1 MEPYKAPNP
10 FPVYVK
16 RAVHSANAEAAWPA
30 SAFFPM
36 VVTSTLRPLCKDDSD
51 VPQLQTNLITGKLM
65 SLVQEGPAG
74 EQHLHALCQHFKEN
88 ENSFTMEPA
97 VLSAFNA
104 FVAWMLFCKDI
115 FFVSQDVD
123 IILFIFD
130 KHKTT
135 SSTTTQDSSSSEVP
149 PPLASLSEEQAVF
162 LHGIQAYRQG
172 RQILEGKQALI
183 TDSEMDA
190 DNAQK
195 LRAAW
200 ESFDPLKPGH
210 HADLEGM
217 IANIGSTA
225 AKDIISSEAVIGLH
239 AAVFKS
245 FGCELTRVQAESS
258 DMPVVTDQ
266 TPYLMA
272 SKLLKSMTEL
282 HGLHDNQQC
291 MLDYDTLMSFGNAM
305 MDLMRVADVPEDQVI
320 DEKLVMNV
328 LSSVKKFSTSDEV
341 FVRSLPEKAD
351 DIVKLVKDVEKSP
364 VFQRCLQE
372 ALNEVESE
380 LQGIKDL
387 ALHMDYQSLL
397 DPSDE
402 TRMQMLSG
410 MVMTDGMVGMVTV
423 FNKLKVLPNA
433 NVMLAECL
441 YLRNLAVLL
450 KSVAALGLERSR
462 TTARKERHV
471 TQAHVNKII
480 TLRGY
485 LSTMK

>member
-1 MEPYKAPNP
+1 
-10 FPVYVK
+10 
-16 RAVHSANAEAAWPA
+16 
-30 SAFFPM
+30 
-36 VVTSTLRPLCKDDSD
+36 
-51 VPQLQTNLITGKLM
+51 
-65 SLVQEGPAG
+65 
-74 EQHLHALCQHFKEN
+74 
-88 ENSFTMEPA
+88 
-97 VLSAFNA
+97 
-104 FVAWMLFCKDI
+104 
-115 FFVSQDVD
+115 
-123 IILFIFD
+123 
-130 KHKTT
+130 
-135 SSTTTQDSSSSEVP
+135 
-149 PPLASLSEEQAVF
+149 
-162 LHGIQAYRQG
+162 
-172 RQILEGKQALI
+172 
-183 TDSEMDA
+183 MDA

-272 SKLLKSMTEL
+272 SKLLESMTEL

-291 MLDYDTLMSFGNAM
+291 MFDYHTLMSFGNAM

-351 DIVKLVKDVEKSP
+351 DIVKLVKDVETSP

-372 ALNEVESE
+372 ALKEVESE

-387 ALHMDYQSLL
+387 ALHMEYQSLL

-485 LSTMK
+485 LSTMKQTVEQGLDGLFIENSKDVAALLTVESATRRLNVPFNTASTQNTMAISESLITSIAEGWYQDISDLGKAMSPWMVQGLRVKLATLLDTESKGK

>member
-1 MEPYKAPNP
+1 MFLK
-10 FPVYVK
+10 
-16 RAVHSANAEAAWPA
+16 
-30 SAFFPM
+30 
-36 VVTSTLRPLCKDDSD
+36 TLTL
-51 VPQLQTNLITGKLM
+51 
-65 SLVQEGPAG
+65 
-74 EQHLHALCQHFKEN
+74 
-88 ENSFTMEPA
+88 
-97 VLSAFNA
+97 
-104 FVAWMLFCKDI
+104 LF
-115 FFVSQDVD
+115 
-123 IILFIFD
+123 FIFD

-272 SKLLKSMTEL
+272 SKLLESMTEL

-291 MLDYDTLMSFGNAM
+291 MLDYHTLMSFGNAM

-351 DIVKLVKDVEKSP
+351 DIVKLVKDVETSP

-372 ALNEVESE
+372 ALKEVESE

-485 LSTMK
+485 LSTMKQTVEQGLDGLFIENSKDVAALLTVESATRRLNVPFNTASTQNTMAISESLITSIAEGWYQDISDLGKAMSPWMVQGLRVKLATLLDTESKGK